1 MPSRA
6 PKRTKIEERNGE
18 SIVSSSQTADRDDKH
33 VVFTKWA
40 RNQGVEINGVAP
52 SKLEGRGLGLMTTR
66 KIKSGE
72 RMLSIPEKAMFK
84 PDSKLL
90 KQRRLER
97 ASPQAQ
103 LAYSAMS
110 ACKAKETGLGVWQA
124 TWPEA
129 QDFWQSMPM
138 CWSEDM
144 RGKLPP
150 SVQQPLER
158 QLADYRKDW
167 TALADVCRKYDYS
180 EDDFKYFWMIVN
192 SRSFHW
198 KPPKGRPGSM
208 VMCPFID
215 YMNHGPTGTTCQVTT
230 DQHGYE
236 VHADRD
242 YEAGEEVLATYGA
255 HSNDKLLVHYG
266 FVIDSPYGVASP
278 DDDIRLD
285 HILLP
290 KLEERVKAQL
300 QDVGFL
306 GAYALL
312 PQSNE
317 LCFKTQVAVRAQLL
331 TANEWEYFM
340 TNGEDM
346 SSDQSGAVKAF
357 MVPLMRTYYDECV
370 VRIGSLGG
378 ESTAADLMK
387 TRWTQIQRAVDAYIN
402 E

>member
-1 MPSRA
+1 
-6 PKRTKIEERNGE
+6 
-18 SIVSSSQTADRDDKH
+18 
-33 VVFTKWA
+33 
-40 RNQGVEINGVAP
+40 
-52 SKLEGRGLGLMTTR
+52 MTTR

-242 YEAGEEVLATYGA
+242 YGKCGR
-255 HSNDKLLVHYG
+255 HSLFHSSLPPLVYHTPAISSSICPLEPRLIFLQRG
-266 FVIDSPYGVASP
+266 WGRGLSN
-278 DDDIRLD
+278 IR
-285 HILLP
+285 
-290 KLEERVKAQL
+290 
-300 QDVGFL
+300 
-306 GAYALL
+306 
-312 PQSNE
+312 
-317 LCFKTQVAVRAQLL
+317 C
-331 TANEWEYFM
+331 
-340 TNGEDM
+340 
-346 SSDQSGAVKAF
+346 AF
-357 MVPLMRTYYDECV
+357 
-370 VRIGSLGG
+370 
-378 ESTAADLMK
+378 
-387 TRWTQIQRAVDAYIN
+387 Q
-402 E
+402 